1 MTVSTFTGKQ
11 AHIGQPA
18 TARATSLGTVL
29 PALNHPYVTLG
40 HVHMRVMAGVGA
52 WLIGVGAA
60 IAGSLLAVSLLGQG
74 IASSTSQQLTESA
87 VQRAL
92 AVEATETPGTN
103 PATTGS
109 PSPTPSAA
117 RPHPARLSQPVQE
130 NEATPSA
137 RASRSQAASSP
148 SARATATPSAQTTA
162 TPSST
167 LLTSQGGTVVADCR
181 PGGAY
186 LLSWSPAPGYEVG
199 TVSRGPALIA
209 QVIFNSAANSVTM
222 MVSCSTGVPTATSTV
237 GGSGSSGG
245 GGDDG
250 GGVGGE

>member
-1 MTVSTFTGKQ
+1 M
-11 AHIGQPA
+11 
-18 TARATSLGTVL
+18 R
-29 PALNHPYVTLG
+29 HPR
-40 HVHMRVMAGVGA
+40 HVQMRVMAGVGA

-60 IAGSLLAVSLLGQG
+60 TAGSLLAVSLLGQG

-117 RPHPARLSQPVQE
+117 RPHQARLSQPVPE
-130 NEATPSA
+130 NEATRSA
-137 RASRSQAASSP
+137 RASRSQPASSP
-148 SARATATPSAQTTA
+148 SARATATSSAQPTPTPTPSA
-162 TPSST
+162 T

-186 LLSWSPAPGYEVG
+186 LVSWSPAPGYEVG
-199 TVSRGPALIA
+199 TVSRGPALVA

-222 MVSCSTGVPTATSTV
+222 MVSCSTGMPTATSTI
-237 GGSGSSGG
+237 GGSGSG

-250 GGVGGE
+250 GGGGGE

>member
-1 MTVSTFTGKQ
+1 M
-11 AHIGQPA
+11 
-18 TARATSLGTVL
+18 R
-29 PALNHPYVTLG
+29 HPR

-60 IAGSLLAVSLLGQG
+60 TAGSLLAVSLLGQG

-92 AVEATETPGTN
+92 AVEATETPGTK
-103 PATTGS
+103 PVTTGS

-117 RPHPARLSQPVQE
+117 RPHQARLSQPVPE

-137 RASRSQAASSP
+137 RASRSQPASSP
-148 SARATATPSAQTTA
+148 SARATATPSAQATP

-167 LLTSQGGTVVADCR
+167 LLTSQGGTAVAECV

-186 LLSWSPAPGYEVG
+186 LLSWSPTQGYEVG
-199 TVSRGPALIA
+199 SVTRGPAA
-209 QVIFNSAANSVTM
+209 TTQVVFTSTANSVTM
-222 MVSCSTGVPTATSTV
+222 VVSCSSGVPIATTTVSPVAGSTHT
-237 GGSGSSGG
+237 
-245 GGDDG
+245 D
-250 GGVGGE
+250 E